1 MFFRKTVSFAILFFI
16 LLTIFFPFLLT
27 SPFHSER
34 LYTLE
39 KNIMINFE
47 QNLSKLQPG
56 DIAFKHPDIF
66 PDYFPTVID
75 HCLLFVEFNSSTGLY
90 LFIEAGMPH
99 DQVQYRY
106 VTEVALTGPFYGPFV
121 KVKNANESQKQ
132 NAIDF
137 AKRQIGKPFQG
148 EWVNKNYNPED
159 TLNDSLA
166 NEWYCSELLW
176 AAYYNCNNPFPEQ
189 EPETGYV
196 YGEGIDLDRN
206 GWNKNFILN
215 NSIVAPREILRNR
228 QEVSVFHL
236 NPFKIKVQTNL
247 EKIPSLIYDDLLF
260 FSQNIGSY
268 IRLRFGDF

>member
-1 MFFRKTVSFAILFFI
+1 MVFRKTVSFTIILF
-16 LLTIFFPFLLT
+16 IFLSIFPFSVSFSL
-27 SPFHSER
+27 HSEN
-34 LYTLE
+34 LHTL
-39 KNIMINFE
+39 KNNSIITYE
-47 QNLSKLQPG
+47 QNLSLLQPG

-75 HCLLFVEFNSSTGLY
+75 HCLLFVEYNNSNGLY

-106 VTEVALTGPFYGPFV
+106 VTEAELTGPFYGPFV
-121 KVKNANESQKQ
+121 KVKHANESQKQ

-148 EWVNKNYNPED
+148 EWINKNYNPED

-189 EPETGYV
+189 KPENGYV
-196 YGEGIDLDRN
+196 YGDGIDIDRN
-206 GWNKNFILN
+206 GWNKNLFLN

-236 NPFKIKVQTNL
+236 NPFKIKVQTTL
-247 EKIPSLIYDDLLF
+247 EKIYDMLNDHF
-260 FSQNIGSY
+260 F
-268 IRLRFGDF
+268 LD